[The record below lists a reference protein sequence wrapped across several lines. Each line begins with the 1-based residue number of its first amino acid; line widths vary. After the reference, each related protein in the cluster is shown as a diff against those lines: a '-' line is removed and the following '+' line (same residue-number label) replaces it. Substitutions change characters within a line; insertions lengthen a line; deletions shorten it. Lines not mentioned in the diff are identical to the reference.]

1 MEVVTPLL
9 VILAMALFISTLGSL
24 FAMVRRKMLGRSVP
38 AKSTPNSLK
47 TEPGSLG
54 QYQYPITEWD
64 PLNEA
69 IARDRR

>member
-1 MEVVTPLL
+1 MEFVAPLL
-9 VILAMALFISTLGSL
+9 VVLAMFLVISTLGSL
-24 FAMVRRKMLGRSVP
+24 FGVIRRKVLGRGVP
-38 AKSTPNSLK
+38 AKSAPYSFE